1 MTYQVQNFRDGE
13 VLPKGEK
20 GEKGDKGDKGD
31 TGISALGGKYT
42 SDDAHPNKAG
52 YERFYMKPIAVPL
65 KRL

>member
-20 GEKGDKGDKGD
+20 GDKDD
-31 TGISALGGKYT
+31 TGIRARGGKYT
-42 SDDAHPNKAG
+42 SDGTHPNKAG
-52 YERFYMKPIAVPL
+52 YERVYRKPIAALL

>member
-13 VLPKGEK
+13 VLPK

-42 SDDAHPNKAG
+42 GDGTHPNKAG
-52 YERFYMKPIAVPL
+52 YERFYRKPIAVPL

>member
-13 VLPKGEK
+13 VLP
-20 GEKGDKGDKGD
+20 KGDKGD

-42 SDDAHPNKAG
+42 SDGAHPNKAG
-52 YERFYMKPIAVPL
+52 YERFYMKPTAALL

>member
-20 GEKGDKGDKGD
+20 GDKDD

-42 SDDAHPNKAG
+42 SDGAHPNKAG
-52 YERFYMKPIAVPL
+52 YERFSMEPIAALL

>member
-20 GEKGDKGDKGD
+20 GDKGD
-31 TGISALGGKYT
+31 TGISALGGEYT

-52 YERFYMKPIAVPL
+52 YERFYMKPIAALL